1 MPAAKRTID
10 HDVIRRWVEQH
21 GGHPATV
28 KRTRKAGDAGL
39 IRIDFPGFS
48 GEGSLEQ
55 IGWDE
60 WFERF
65 DSQNLAFLYQ
75 EGKNTNFN
83 KLVRRDPDEERPSD
97 AADANARKSRGGR
110 PRRVATA
117 RGRRNA
123 SAQGRSSEDGAAR
136 RGATPA
142 QRGSARRESGAA
154 RPRSG
159 ARAQSGSARQA
170 AAGTSSRGRSQ
181 SGSTR
186 SGTRGTAGARSRARQ
201 GQSSASARRSA
212 SGTSRRRGGDLQ
224 QWTKAELLERA
235 RSVGLPQRS
244 GMNKEQLVRALR
256 DMT

>member
-1 MPAAKRTID
+1 MPAAKRTTD
-10 HDVIRRWVEQH
+10 HQVIRRWVEQH

-48 GEGSLEQ
+48 GEGSLEP
-55 IGWDE
+55 ISWDE

-83 KLVRRDPDEERPSD
+83 KLVRRDPEEERPSD
-97 AADANARKSRGGR
+97 ATDGNARNTRGGR
-110 PRRVATA
+110 PRRVASA

-123 SAQGRSSEDGAAR
+123 SARGRSSSASASGASRTRSGSGR
-136 RGATPA
+136 RKTGAPRA
-142 QRGSARRESGAA
+142 ESGAA
-154 RPRSG
+154 TES
-159 ARAQSGSARQA
+159 A
-170 AAGTSSRGRSQ
+170 AARGSSGGAGSRSSRGRS
-181 SGSTR
+181 GAA
-186 SGTRGTAGARSRARQ
+186 RGTKRSTTRASGRQ
-201 GQSSASARRSA
+201 ASASARGRRSGA
-212 SGTSRRRGGDLQ
+212 SGSARGRGGDLQ

-244 GMNKEQLVRALR
+244 GMNKAELVRALQNR
-256 DMT
+256 M